1 MLAGVNARIDDLQMV
16 NTHTQ
21 NCLTN
26 TEKQASFGCFFFF
39 FFSHFCSVSKTF
51 FLCHEDVTTFPP
63 LAHEDVSYFLCR
75 DMSFNRKPHFCF
87 SCASSAV
94 CFLTPHNSCLL
105 PKWLKGIPPS
115 FCFAHDT
122 PLGF

>member
-39 FFSHFCSVSKTF
+39 FFLIFALSARHFFFVMKT
-51 FLCHEDVTTFPP
+51 L
-63 LAHEDVSYFLCR
+63 
-75 DMSFNRKPHFCF
+75 PHF
-87 SCASSAV
+87 
-94 CFLTPHNSCLL
+94 LL
-105 PKWLKGIPPS
+105 L
-115 FCFAHDT
+115 
-122 PLGF
+122 LMRM